1 MKLAPNTKNR
11 WDKQPIPGTVY
22 MAISSTNAWT
32 RDRSFFVTSTED
44 IPLEGDAESAVD
56 GTGESQWF
64 WAEIPGHVRARWM
77 DSPEW
82 IWESGRGD
90 RAYNQAL
97 MQRGLPI
104 RVFIF
109 LPFILLVLIMVGV
122 TATVSLRAA
131 AIDSD
136 RLASNLHQETSD
148 NVRMQLMTSWR
159 ARWCPPMPPVVADW
173 THCCAIA
180 PPAQWPCLHP
190 GRGGQ
195 GDCVIG
201 GRRR

>member
-1 MKLAPNTKNR
+1 MFLDPVMWGYICSGKFTSLISYRNITSALFFTLVVTWVLAPLAFLLTLPVVKR
-11 WDKQPIPGTVY
+11 LG
-22 MAISSTNAWT
+22 
-32 RDRSFFVTSTED
+32 
-44 IPLEGDAESAVD
+44 
-56 GTGESQWF
+56 WF

-77 DSPEW
+77 GSPEW

-90 RAYNQAL
+90 RADNQAL

-136 RLASNLHQETSD
+136 RLASDLHQETSD
-148 NVRMQLMTSWR
+148 NVRMQLDDFLARTPVARRCRQSWR
-159 ARWCPPMPPVVADW
+159 TGRIAARS
-173 THCCAIA
+173 HR
-180 PPAQWPCLHP
+180 QRKWPCLHP